1 MNISN
6 NNRFN
11 NNINDDYNEDD
22 SDNDSHTDTV
32 STGSVSSE
40 SSHEDDDN
48 YQYNYD
54 SDALLNTNHVINKN
68 VLLIPEL
75 YNKYIH
81 GKTND
86 SDPNID
92 SHFIVLESFNFNSD
106 NNNIMNLFK
115 YINEMCYFYKL
126 HYIRNF
132 QKLSYGNSNKL
143 IRNYNNIIK
152 NSSYLNIEIGQIYYL
167 KGDECVCIVK
177 TFWIKIIQRAWKRV
191 YANRKRIYQ
200 LRNRPDSLF
209 YRQLTGKWT
218 DNCRF
223 MPSIRGMLF
232 A

>member
-6 NNRFN
+6 NN
-11 NNINDDYNEDD
+11 NIIEDYNDEDD
-22 SDNDSHTDTV
+22 SEDDTDNDNDTV
-32 STGSVSSE
+32 STDSVSSE
-40 SSHEDDDN
+40 SSREDDDN

-54 SDALLNTNHVINKN
+54 SDALLNTNHVTNKN
-68 VLLIPEL
+68 ILLIPEL

-92 SHFIVLESFNFNSD
+92 SHFIVLESFNLNSN

-115 YINEMCYFYKL
+115 YINEMCYFYKVY
-126 HYIRNF
+126 YIRNF
-132 QKLSYGNSNKL
+132 HNLSYGNSNKI

-167 KGDECVCIVK
+167 KGSECVCIIK

-200 LRNRPDSLF
+200 VRNRPDSLF
-209 YRQLTGKWT
+209 YRQITGKWS